1 MKERMILRNGSE
13 IPVIGFGTWQA
24 PNGLVTQDAVNVA
37 LECGYRHIDTAAI
50 YGNETCVGKA
60 LAEFMLEN
68 QMKREELFVTSK
80 VWNTERGYEKT
91 IKAFHKT
98 LEDLRLDYLDLYLIH
113 WPASKSQFPNWVELN
128 NETWRAL
135 ETLYREGLV
144 KAIGLSNFY
153 VEHIETLLENCNVL
167 PMVNQIEYHPG
178 QMQEDVVNFCR
189 NHDIVVEGWSPLGT
203 GRMLQNENLLKLSEK
218 YNRSVAQICIRWAL
232 QNGIVPLPK
241 SVTAERIKENYRVF
255 DFEISAD
262 DMQAINN
269 MPYCGG
275 SGLHPDEVD
284 F

>member
-98 LEDLRLDYLDLYLIH
+98 LEDLRLDY
-113 WPASKSQFPNWVELN
+113 W
-128 NETWRAL
+128 
-135 ETLYREGLV
+135 
-144 KAIGLSNFY
+144 
-153 VEHIETLLENCNVL
+153 
-167 PMVNQIEYHPG
+167 
-178 QMQEDVVNFCR
+178 
-189 NHDIVVEGWSPLGT
+189 
-203 GRMLQNENLLKLSEK
+203 
-218 YNRSVAQICIRWAL
+218 ICI
-232 QNGIVPLPK
+232 
-241 SVTAERIKENYRVF
+241 
-255 DFEISAD
+255 
-262 DMQAINN
+262 
-269 MPYCGG
+269 
-275 SGLHPDEVD
+275 
-284 F
+284 

>member
-135 ETLYREGLV
+135 ETLYHEGLV

>member
-1 MKERMILRNGSE
+1 MKERMFLRNGSE

-24 PNGLVTQDAVNVA
+24 PNGQVTQDAVNVA

-178 QMQEDVVNFCR
+178 QMQKDVVNFCR